1 MTTKI
6 DEKLSNAILT
16 GCDLKASK
24 YRVDH
29 FKFPWLPET
38 EIQSRIDIY
47 FQDKRIV
54 EITDEH
60 VRMNHQGFVTKAF
73 ASRLKCIFK
82 TACDDLHSIQYGG
95 GITSV
100 SIFSEKDTVEIVVE
114 DGGPGVPK
122 DERFKIFDRFSRGSS
137 AGQRGDDTGS
147 GLGLSMVHEDIRLH
161 GGQVWVE
168 DRNDGKSGARFVIQ
182 LPLAEESG
190 SE

>member
-1 MTTKI
+1 M
-6 DEKLSNAILT
+6 LSNL
-16 GCDLKASK
+16 
-24 YRVDH
+24 
-29 FKFPWLPET
+29 
-38 EIQSRIDIY
+38 
-47 FQDKRIV
+47 
-54 EITDEH
+54 ITNG
-60 VRMNHQGFVTKAF
+60 V
-73 ASRLKCIFK
+73 
-82 TACDDLHSIQYGG
+82 QYGG

-122 DERFKIFDRFSRGSS
+122 GERFKIFARFSRGSS

-161 GGQVWVE
+161 GGRVWVE

-190 SE
+190 PE